1 MADPALTEVFASYVP
16 RLIKKRV
23 IANPTPIDVPLS
35 ENFEAVVLFADISGF
50 TMLAERLALRG
61 PSGVETLAGIL
72 NGYFGQLID
81 IVHGYG
87 GDVVKFAGDAVI
99 AIWPVEAGTETGITQ
114 PDRRAWTLHVAE
126 CALKIREQ
134 LVNYKFEDTT
144 LYLKLAIS
152 TGLVGE
158 VHVGGVF
165 NRWEFLMT
173 GEPFGELSVANGLAQ
188 AGNILLTPSAWGL
201 IQKDCQAAPLEFQFN
216 DKFAQAA
223 RLEGLPRPSALA
235 VSREELSISDAAENA
250 MRVYIPGTIISRL
263 TAGQGG
269 WIAELRRVSI
279 LFITLPD
286 IDQDTPLE
294 TSQAIARLLQ
304 RAVYRYE
311 GSINKINVDDKGV
324 TVLAVFGMPPYS
336 HEDDPVRAVQTALMI
351 RKELADLKVRSSIG
365 VTTGR
370 IFCGSIGNDSRREY
384 TIIGNAVNLSARL
397 MAAASQQTDLI
408 EKVNIPILCDRP
420 TYDSAREAIEFE
432 VRPAQHV
439 KGRTEAIEM
448 FHPLEEKR
456 DIVRVTT
463 ELIGRQEEKA
473 LLANALQE
481 LSHGVPFNAVIL
493 HGEAGIGKSRLMVE
507 LLN

>member
-134 LVNYKFEDTT
+134 LVNYKFEDTA

-188 AGNILLTPSAWGL
+188 AGDILLTPSAWGL

-216 DKFAQAA
+216 DKLAQAA
-223 RLEGLPRPSALA
+223 RLESLPRPSALA
-235 VSREELSISDAAENA
+235 VSARNFLYLMQQK
-250 MRVYIPGTIISRL
+250 MRCG
-263 TAGQGG
+263 
-269 WIAELRRVSI
+269 
-279 LFITLPD
+279 F
-286 IDQDTPLE
+286 
-294 TSQAIARLLQ
+294 TSPARL
-304 RAVYRYE
+304 
-311 GSINKINVDDKGV
+311 
-324 TVLAVFGMPPYS
+324 
-336 HEDDPVRAVQTALMI
+336 
-351 RKELADLKVRSSIG
+351 
-365 VTTGR
+365 
-370 IFCGSIGNDSRREY
+370 
-384 TIIGNAVNLSARL
+384 SA
-397 MAAASQQTDLI
+397 
-408 EKVNIPILCDRP
+408 
-420 TYDSAREAIEFE
+420 
-432 VRPAQHV
+432 
-439 KGRTEAIEM
+439 G
-448 FHPLEEKR
+448 
-456 DIVRVTT
+456 
-463 ELIGRQEEKA
+463 
-473 LLANALQE
+473 
-481 LSHGVPFNAVIL
+481 
-493 HGEAGIGKSRLMVE
+493 
-507 LLN
+507 